1 MIAEL
6 TQDLVNKLD
15 SVTELTGKVGTQL
28 GGTDTD
34 AAMVEA
40 PIPFAWVIFN
50 NIVPL
55 ENTAHN
61 GRKYAVNQVE
71 FVVILAIDYGLDQET
86 DFISDQLSLIDKAVG
101 AVHASTEVTYS
112 GLWEFT
118 GCSLH
123 TVYPNRLIYQLG
135 FSANGHYTF

>member
-6 TQDLVNKLD
+6 TQDLISKLN
-15 SVTELTGKVGTQL
+15 SVTELTGKVGAQL

-34 AAMVEA
+34 SAMVET
-40 PIPFAWVIFN
+40 PIPFAWVLFN
-50 NIVPL
+50 NMVPL
-55 ENTAHN
+55 ETNANN
-61 GRKYAVNQVE
+61 GRKYAINQVE

-101 AVHASTEVTYS
+101 AVHASKEVNYS

-118 GCSLH
+118 GCSLQ